1 MRFYSPIDRL
11 AQTLP
16 RPKGTG
22 AEFMTELSKMP
33 GYKPQEAEDRGLQA
47 LANLPKME
55 RAQFMEALRK
65 KQPVVPEVKTLRT
78 NDEKRYG
85 PRRYDQEEEEQMPRH
100 ESFTLPGGSNYREI
114 LLKHPQ
120 GEFKGVPQHFGG
132 EPNILASVRAKD
144 RLGPNGEKILH
155 IEELQSDWHQQGRDK
170 GYTPPDVAKQIKD
183 AERAHRGL
191 KQQLKEAKDESNNL
205 ERYLKD
211 PSPTWQ
217 NPAAQE
223 RVKNGLVEA
232 NNKIMELMPQVM
244 KAEAFHQDLLHK
256 SNTTAPDAPFK
267 KNWHEMALK
276 KMIHHAA
283 KNGYDAIA
291 ITPGAEQA
299 ERYGLAKHV
308 DQLIAYPDGMLVA
321 RKNGANVVQKPF
333 GNEGEL
339 AQLIGKEAAA
349 KLLSTKP
356 DMNNQRVLGG
366 QDLNIGGEGMKG
378 FYDKIV
384 PNFLNQFGK
393 KYGAKVGQ
401 MPLAVPSTHP
411 PATLQELI
419 NDYGVPAEQIRAMN
433 QAQRNALLDQYRNE
447 QKIVHHFPITPE
459 MREDVVK
466 NGVPLY
472 ADGGA
477 VHMAGGSIKEL
488 ENYIRQSKGEYGAKR
503 VQRAADEI
511 PNLERMYTPQA
522 LRDAFGGDN
531 AKALMTMNPADFE
544 KFAVRLF
551 SDPDT
556 REEDMAEK
564 IERDQNLPPM
574 SHHDYIKYLASIKG
588 GFADAPFLE
597 INKRLGYL
605 PNISGHEGR
614 HRSRALA
621 SMNAPKSLVRLLPSS
636 SMREDMPR
644 RRQEEFIE
652 AMKKELG
659 EKRLV
664 TGQGRSLLPADLE
677 APEHKN
683 IERRNMLGGRPQL
696 PDIYADGGA
705 VKPIGYTKEQVTV
718 SPNLDA
724 MRYEM
729 ESVKHYTKKV
739 K

>member
-1 MRFYSPIDRL
+1 MSFYSPIDRL

-33 GYKPQEAEDRGLQA
+33 GYKSQEAEDRGLQA
-47 LANLPKME
+47 LMNLPKME
-55 RAQFMEALRK
+55 RAQFMEALK
-65 KQPVVPEVKTLRT
+65 AKQPVVPETGVLQTPHHK
-78 NDEKRYG
+78 EY
-85 PRRYDQEEEEQMPRH
+85 
-100 ESFTLPGGSNYREI
+100 TLPGGSNYREI

-120 GEFKGVPQHFGG
+120 GEFKGVGHHFGG

-170 GYTPPDVAKQIKD
+170 GYGDTLRDGWKFVEQEPGFFYLQKEGMSMPMASGTKEEVMD
-183 AERAHRGL
+183 RA
-191 KQQLKEAKDESNNL
+191 
-205 ERYLKD
+205 RYYGAMDKG
-211 PSPTWQ
+211 
-217 NPAAQE
+217 
-223 RVKNGLVEA
+223 V
-232 NNKIMELMPQVM
+232 
-244 KAEAFHQDLLHK
+244 
-256 SNTTAPDAPFK
+256 PDAPFK

-299 ERYGLAKHV
+299 ERYGLAKHIGMV
-308 DQLIAYPDGMLVA
+308 SYNPMDQRFQAFKPNRETVINEKGATPQRVA
-321 RKNGANVVQKPF
+321 
-333 GNEGEL
+333 E
-339 AQLIGKEAAA
+339 LIGKDAAERLMKA
-349 KLLSTKP
+349 PKAGDHHFLE
-356 DMNNQRVLGG
+356 GE
-366 QDLNIGGEGMKG
+366 DLNIGGEGMKG

-447 QKIVHHFPITPE
+447 QKTVHHFPITPA

-472 ADGGA
+472 AEGGA

-511 PNLERMYTPQA
+511 PNLERMYTLQA

-696 PDIYADGGA
+696 PDIYAEGGA